1 MREGIMSAGF
11 WTMFAGTQTP
21 EKERSLS
28 PAKAVRP
35 EPRWDPE
42 RFEQEQVRG
51 LVRQVFC
58 TSGAAVRQVVFSA
71 SEQDADVHNICMQV
85 GQMLATETQREVAV
99 VAQPRAGDTSEGN
112 GEIGSL
118 RQNATRVGENLWLVA
133 DEQSH
138 GEHRTAVSV
147 HTYLGAV
154 RRQFEYSIVEAP
166 PAGES
171 SEATALAQFADGMIL
186 VLSAERTRR
195 AAARGVC
202 HALEAAHVRLLG
214 AVLGDRDFP
223 IPEGIYRRL

>member
-1 MREGIMSAGF
+1 MREGIMSAGL
-11 WTMFAGTQTP
+11 WAVFAGTLTA
-21 EKERSLS
+21 ERERTLS
-28 PAKAVRP
+28 PAKVVRP
-35 EPRWDPE
+35 EPRWNPE

-58 TSGAAVRQVVFSA
+58 SSAEPVRQVVFSA

-99 VAQPRAGDTSEGN
+99 VAQPRAGDTSGGTE
-112 GEIGSL
+112 EIGSL
-118 RQNATRVGENLWLVA
+118 RQNATRMGENLWLVA
-133 DEQSH
+133 DEQSR
-138 GEHRTAVSV
+138 GDHRTAVSV

-154 RRQFEYSIVEAP
+154 REQFEYSIVEAP
-166 PAGES
+166 PAGGS
-171 SEATALAQFADGMIL
+171 SEATAMAQFADGIIL

-202 HALEAAHVRLLG
+202 HALEEAHVRLLG
-214 AVLGDRDFP
+214 AVLDDRDFP